1 MTEQKESPNCLVKK
15 KKTYHEPSPVHAFYN
30 AYGFMAV
37 IFGPFRS
44 GYLLLSLILWRKTTD
59 QNLLATH
66 FSDLKPDKLF

>member
-1 MTEQKESPNCLVKK
+1 MYHKK
-15 KKTYHEPSPVHAFYN
+15 KAYHEPSSVHAFYN

-44 GYLLLSLILWRKTTD
+44 GYLLLSLLLWRKTFITD
-59 QNLLATH
+59 QNLLVTH